1 MVLWKERLT
10 GNTRRKGG
18 SGKYGVNELGEAL
31 ERKEDQLGERARK
44 NGSAG

>member
-1 MVLWKERLT
+1 MERKV
-10 GNTRRKGG
+10 NREHQEEGG
-18 SGKYGVNELGEAL
+18 SGKYRVNELGEAL